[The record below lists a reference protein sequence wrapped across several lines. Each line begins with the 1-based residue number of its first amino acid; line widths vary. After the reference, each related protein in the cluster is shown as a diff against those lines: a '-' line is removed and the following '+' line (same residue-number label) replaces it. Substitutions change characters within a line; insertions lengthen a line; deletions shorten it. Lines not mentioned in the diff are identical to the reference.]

1 MVYLTDKERL
11 LALRSGDG
19 SVAWQT
25 SLVAEPPSGCPSC
38 LQVVGARVIVLQKDG
53 SLQGFDARSGALVWG
68 MRLAELPR
76 RLCCSGWASGWR
88 YSSAWAP
95 TYAEGDPAATAGQ
108 HPSGDA
114 SEPGEP
120 VRQPF
125 RTAEDLHA
133 YVKEWM
139 PLPKDRIG
147 SLKDED
153 YWAVVNFILIAN
165 DSAVPPNGVNA
176 GNASTVNIR

>member
-1 MVYLTDKERL
+1 MKRAASTASIALGLAAALTFSCGG
-11 LALRSGDG
+11 AQTGAQARSVTD
-19 SVAWQT
+19 AKKRT
-25 SLVAEPPSGCPSC
+25 PE
-38 LQVVGARVIVLQKDG
+38 GARVFERQCAGCHGTRGEGG
-53 SLQGFDARSGALVWG
+53 SAPPLMGPSALP
-68 MRLAELPR
+68 M
-76 RLCCSGWASGWR
+76 
-88 YSSAWAP
+88 
-95 TYAEGDPAATAGQ
+95 YALGDPAATAGQ
-108 HPSGDA
+108 QQIDEA

-165 DSAVPPNGVNA
+165 ESAVPPNGVNA
-176 GNASTVNIR
+176 ANASTVEIR

>member
-1 MVYLTDKERL
+1 MKLAASMASIALGLAAALTFSCGGAQTGAQAR
-11 LALRSGDG
+11 
-19 SVAWQT
+19 SVADAKKRTPEGASVFERQCAGCHGK
-25 SLVAEPPSGCPSC
+25 SGEGLGSAPALMGPS
-38 LQVVGARVIVLQKDG
+38 
-53 SLQGFDARSGALVWG
+53 ALP
-68 MRLAELPR
+68 L
-76 RLCCSGWASGWR
+76 
-88 YSSAWAP
+88 YAP
-95 TYAEGDPAATAGQ
+95 GDPAATAGQ
-108 HPSGDA
+108 QPSGES

-165 DSAVPPNGVNA
+165 ESAVPPNGVNA
-176 GNASTVNIR
+176 ANASTVGIR